1 MDNTQDKKNN
11 LQPRHNNRIW
21 AGLFLLFVGA
31 VFLLK
36 EIDYLFFPDWL
47 FSWPM
52 ILIAIGIFTGIKHGF
67 RNPGWIILLV
77 IGTIF
82 LLREI
87 VPSLHADKFL
97 VPAIIISV
105 GLSLIFRAVYPGN
118 NDDWHDRR
126 NRFRGNQQRSRM
138 HWPQDE
144 KGAGHFSSYPPS
156 PETPPTETTA
166 ASFQETRSESSEEY
180 INSTAILGGIHKT
193 IISKNFKGGRLTFFM
208 GGGEIDLSQADITA
222 PVELEI
228 NAIMG
233 GAKLTLPP
241 HWNIKSEITAV
252 LAGIDDKRQHAT
264 AVDPNKILTLKGS
277 VFMGGIEV
285 RNY

>member
-1 MDNTQDKKNN
+1 MDTQDQKNDLN
-11 LQPRHNNRIW
+11 QSRHRGRIW

-31 VFLLK
+31 VFLMR
-36 EIDYLFFPDWL
+36 EVDFLFFPDWM

-52 ILIAIGIFTGIKHGF
+52 ILIVIGIFTAIKHGF
-67 RNPGWIILLV
+67 RNPGWLVLLV

-87 VPSLHADKFL
+87 VPSLHADRFL
-97 VPAIIISV
+97 IPAIIISV
-105 GLSLIFRAVYPGN
+105 GLSMIIRAMSPGG
-118 NDDWHDRR
+118 NDDWGGRSWGGSRRRDRDQS
-126 NRFRGNQQRSRM
+126 RFVNTHLKVDPASTNI
-138 HWPQDE
+138 P
-144 KGAGHFSSYPPS
+144 K
-156 PETPPTETTA
+156 ETTA
-166 ASFQETRSESSEEY
+166 ASYSETTGDSSEEY
-180 INSTAILGGIHKT
+180 MNSTAILGGIHKT
-193 IISKNFKGGRLTFFM
+193 IISKNFKGGRLSFFM

-222 PVELEI
+222 PIELEI

-233 GAKLTLPP
+233 GAKLIVPP

-252 LAGIDDKRQHAT
+252 MAGIDDKRQRA
-264 AVDPNKILTLKGS
+264 AVVDPQKVLTLKGS